1 MKIRLKAPAGLDSTG
16 IYGKDGKEMPV
27 GHEMEVA
34 DDFTGWNGR
43 FDILSGGPVEG
54 AQPVTNPADEG
65 YAVKKKGGGYS
76 VITLDGE
83 EVTKAL
89 RKDDLEGFE
98 ELTDEDKAAFVELNK
113 KEA

>member
-1 MKIRLKAPAGLDSTG
+1 MKIRLKAPAGLESTG

-43 FDILSGGPVEG
+43 FDILSGGPAADSE
-54 AQPVTNPADEG
+54 AVTNSAYKVET
-65 YAVKKKGGGYS
+65 KGGGYY
-76 VITLDGE
+76 VVTKDGE
-83 EVTKAL
+83 PLSKSL
-89 RKDDLEGFE
+89 RKDDLDGFDG
-98 ELTDEDKAAFVELNK
+98 LTDEDKAAFVELNK